1 MTHRPTNISS
11 RPRRQRGA
19 IGIMMPFMMITI
31 LSIGAIAIDVG
42 HLVVVRNE
50 LQNAADAAALAGAA
64 KLYPATPAP
73 QWTNAV
79 SNGTSAI
86 GLNKAAGVTLSTG
99 AVQAGYWNLAGS
111 PATLQAQTIVPT
123 SNDAPAVQV
132 TISRGAGSNGG
143 PVAMLLAQVFGGS
156 AASTSATA
164 VAVVSA
170 PGALLA
176 GATPLPMVISSC
188 LYSQFFNPT
197 TGQPLTTSFK
207 IGSSYHYGPCES
219 GQWTT
224 FFSNTN
230 SDSATKNIINGNTP
244 SPAMKIGDKV
254 WVQTGTKTNL
264 FGEVASELTGKTVII
279 PVVSDPTNTG
289 FQTNGQMSI
298 VAFAAFYIETAVGGS
313 GKYVQGH
320 FVGGAPVT
328 NSGGGVGP
336 YYGAYVPPRLAK

>member
-1 MTHRPTNISS
+1 MTPYPIF
-11 RPRRQRGA
+11 RRYQRGA
-19 IGIMMPFMMITI
+19 VGIMMPFMMITI

-42 HLVVVRNE
+42 HIVIVRNE

-64 KLYPATPAP
+64 KLYPPNPNP
-73 QWTNAV
+73 QWSNAV
-79 SNGTSAI
+79 SNGTTAI
-86 GLNKAAGVTLSTG
+86 ALNKAGGKSLSTG
-99 AVQAGYWNLAGS
+99 NVQAGYWNLTGS
-111 PATLQAQTIVPT
+111 PTTMQAQSITPTTNDVPG
-123 SNDAPAVQV
+123 VQV
-132 TISRGAGSNGG
+132 TISRSAGNNGG
-143 PVAMLLAQVFGGS
+143 PVATLLAQVFGGA
-156 AASTSATA
+156 AASTTATA
-164 VAVVSA
+164 VAVVAA
-170 PGALLA
+170 PGSLLS

-219 GQWTT
+219 GQWTS

-230 SDSATKNIINGNTP
+230 SDSTTKNIINGSTP
-244 SPAMKIGDKV
+244 SPAMNIGDKV

-264 FGEVASELTGKTVII
+264 FGDVADTLTGKTVII
-279 PVVSDPTNTG
+279 PVVSDPTNSG

-320 FVGGAPVT
+320 FVGGYTVP